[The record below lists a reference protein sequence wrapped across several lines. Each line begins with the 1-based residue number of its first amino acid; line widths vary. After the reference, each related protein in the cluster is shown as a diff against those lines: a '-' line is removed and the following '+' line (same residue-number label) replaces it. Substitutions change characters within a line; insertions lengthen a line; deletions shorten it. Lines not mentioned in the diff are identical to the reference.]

1 MLSLL
6 LDDEPFVDPKDDVV
20 DEDEEDFCIFSLN
33 LVKNKE
39 IELLL
44 VAVNDEDAAADD
56 WMMYND
62 VLSQQVLFYLTIL
75 TFCKICTFYPIK
87 PMSNLHLFS
96 H

>member
-1 MLSLL
+1 MIVEA
-6 LDDEPFVDPKDDVV
+6 DGYEPQAKLVQISNGHKEATRVDFD
-20 DEDEEDFCIFSLN
+20 
-33 LVKNKE
+33 
-39 IELLL
+39 L

-75 TFCKICTFYPIK
+75 TFCKICTFFPIK